1 MSLKDYSTRELF
13 AELRQRED
21 VEWRFIDFDQKIKLE
36 SNEHGKEE
44 FSGELQVAIL
54 ED

>member
-1 MSLKDYSTRELF
+1 MELKDYSTRELF

-21 VEWRFIDFDQKIKLE
+21 VEWRFVEKINIE
-36 SNEHGKEE
+36 SNEHGEEE
-44 FSGELQVAIL
+44 FEGEYQVAIL